1 MINLNAEYWN
11 NRYLENDFGWD
22 LGEVSSPIKA
32 YFEQDLP
39 LDLTILIPGA
49 GNSYEAEFLFQKGF
63 KNTYVLD
70 FAEQAISNLKKR
82 IPDFPENQIIQDD
95 FFNHRGQYDLI
106 IEQTFFCAINPSL
119 RERYVRHMSDLLKPK
134 GKLIGLLFN
143 DSLNR
148 DKPPFGGF
156 KDDYVKLFSPK
167 FNILTMDIAYNSVK
181 PRAGRELFVVFEK
194 D

>member
-1 MINLNAEYWN
+1 MY
-11 NRYLENDFGWD
+11 
-22 LGEVSSPIKA
+22 
-32 YFEQDLP
+32 
-39 LDLTILIPGA
+39 
-49 GNSYEAEFLFQKGF
+49 
-63 KNTYVLD
+63 
-70 FAEQAISNLKKR
+70 
-82 IPDFPENQIIQDD
+82 
-95 FFNHRGQYDLI
+95 
-106 IEQTFFCAINPSL
+106 
-119 RERYVRHMSDLLKPK
+119 DLLKPK

-143 DSLNR
+143 DTLNN